1 MCACERWRR
10 ANGNQA
16 FHTVCVV
23 CLLLAS
29 TDVTLWRQLVLP
41 LLDLFLPSY
50 IVRYRM
56 FSLVICSR
64 WSILFSSCVMF
75 FSFWSLRISSLFVWP
90 LVVFLSCL
98 SCLSDCISCCCC
110 FTIFDGLLLIS
121 SKYIRDPRPD
131 ITWSSYGR
139 PLLCDSLLRVDL
151 DPSDR
156 VIQPASFT
164 TAGAIDHIPSES
176 LTSSFSFLS
185 SSASLFRIFAQSGQW
200 KTLTCRISRGRN
212 SYKSNLFDCEILST
226 VSLLFINTE
235 KETTPSLSVS
245 LSLS

>member
-1 MCACERWRR
+1 MSHYDANLFFLSWTCFFLPTSFVIACSPWSSAADDPFSSLHASCSPLSDRWR
-10 ANGNQA
+10 
-16 FHTVCVV
+16 F
-23 CLLLAS
+23 
-29 TDVTLWRQLVLP
+29 
-41 LLDLFLPSY
+41 
-50 IVRYRM
+50 
-56 FSLVICSR
+56 
-64 WSILFSSCVMF
+64 
-75 FSFWSLRISSLFVWP
+75 SSLFVWP

-98 SCLSDCISCCCC
+98 SCLSDYISCCC

-176 LTSSFSFLS
+176 LTEANNGL
-185 SSASLFRIFAQSGQW
+185 G
-200 KTLTCRISRGRN
+200 
-212 SYKSNLFDCEILST
+212 
-226 VSLLFINTE
+226 
-235 KETTPSLSVS
+235 
-245 LSLS
+245 